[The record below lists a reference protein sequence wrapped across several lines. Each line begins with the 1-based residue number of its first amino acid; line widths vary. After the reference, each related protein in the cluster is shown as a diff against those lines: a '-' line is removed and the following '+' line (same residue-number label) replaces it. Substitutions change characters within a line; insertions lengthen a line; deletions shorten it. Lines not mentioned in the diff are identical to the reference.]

1 MRILLIHNFYQQ
13 TGGEDVV
20 FNAEKTL
27 LQARGDTVIEYIR
40 SNNEI
45 HGMAKKI
52 ASAATALWSQE
63 TYYSLKEII
72 HATQPDVAHFHNTFL
87 LISPSAYYACQKVG
101 LPVVQTLH
109 NFRLICPGALLLRD
123 GKICEDCLGSK
134 LPWRGAWHACWRD
147 SFPQSTTVV
156 AMLGLHNV
164 IGTWQEKVDRFIAL
178 TEFSRKKFI
187 AGGLPAEKI
196 VVKPNFISM
205 PARNNQSEDSYYVL
219 FIGRLSKEKG
229 VDTLLNAWQMLPN
242 IPLKIVGDGPL
253 YEFTQSNLTANQANH
268 IYLTG
273 NLVREEVF
281 AAIQK
286 SKFIVMPSRWYENFP
301 MVILEAF
308 SNGIPVIV
316 PNEGSLVGL
325 VENGRTGLHFFIGD
339 ARDLAEK
346 VSWAWEHPKEM
357 ERMGQAAFKEY
368 LEKYTPEKNYQLL
381 MDIYQQ
387 AILASHK
394 VGNEKS

>member
-1 MRILLIHNFYQQ
+1 MRILLAHNFYQQ

-20 FNAEKTL
+20 FNAEKAL

-40 SNNEI
+40 NNNEI
-45 HGMAKKI
+45 HGTGKKI

-63 TYYSLKEII
+63 TYLSLKDII
-72 HATQPDVAHFHNTFL
+72 CATQPDVAHFHNTFL
-87 LISPSAYYACQKVG
+87 LISPSAYFACQHAGV
-101 LPVVQTLH
+101 PVVQTLH
-109 NFRLICPGALLLRD
+109 NFRLICPGALLLRN

-134 LPWRGAWHACWRD
+134 FPWRGAWHACWRD
-147 SFPQSTTVV
+147 SRSQSAVVV
-156 AMLGLHNV
+156 AMLGFHNT
-164 IGTWQEKVDRFIAL
+164 IGTWQGKVDRYIAL
-178 TEFSRKKFI
+178 NEFSRQRFI

-196 VVKPNFISM
+196 VVKPNFIPM
-205 PARNNQSEDSYYVL
+205 PVRNNQSKGSYAL
-219 FIGRLSKEKG
+219 FVGRLSREKG
-229 VDTLLNAWQMLPN
+229 LDILLEAWQTLPE

-253 YEFTQSNLTANQANH
+253 HKFAKAILDDRKASQIQ
-268 IYLTG
+268 ITG
-273 NLVREEVF
+273 NLASEAVF
-281 AAIQK
+281 VAIQNA
-286 SKFIVMPSRWYENFP
+286 KFIVMPSRCYENFP

-316 PNEGSLVGL
+316 PNAGSLASL
-325 VENGRTGLHFFIGD
+325 VENGRTGLHFCIGD
-339 ARDLAEK
+339 ASDLAEK

-357 ERMGQAAFKEY
+357 ERMGQAAFKEC

-394 VGNEKS
+394 VGNEKF